1 VAAPAQSAIQYETVT
16 FNDGSE
22 AEGEQSPY
30 LGISDAA
37 DAAWNELDFGML
49 FYSLPMAHF

>member
-1 VAAPAQSAIQYETVT
+1 MAAPAQSAIKYETVT